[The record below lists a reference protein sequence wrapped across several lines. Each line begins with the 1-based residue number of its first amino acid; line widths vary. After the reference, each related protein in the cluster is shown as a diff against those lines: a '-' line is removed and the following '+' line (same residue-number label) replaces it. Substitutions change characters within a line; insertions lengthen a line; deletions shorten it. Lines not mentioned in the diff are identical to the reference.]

1 MSKYIGKGATISMT
15 VGTTVSAASQILG
28 ITPPQNSSRE
38 AESTTLDSTFEEHL
52 FALVVP
58 GTAGLR
64 LGFDPADTAQ
74 ADWLAKFYAGT
85 SGTFNIT
92 LGSSVTYGAGKRFLS
107 FTGYLTAF
115 AMDEITIDEMNKA
128 TVGIRVN
135 SVMTAS
141 TIAA

>member
-1 MSKYIGKGATISMT
+1 MSKFIGKGASISMT
-15 VGTTVSAASQILG
+15 VNSTVSAAAQILG

-64 LGFDPADTAQ
+64 IGFDPSGTAQ
-74 ADWLAKFYAGT
+74 EDWQAKFEAGT
-85 SGTFNIT
+85 TGTFIIT
-92 LGSSVTYGAGKRFLS
+92 LGSTDTYTGKRLGT
-107 FTGYLTAF
+107 FTGYLTAL

-128 TVGIRVN
+128 TIGIRAN
-135 SVMTAS
+135 SL
-141 TIAA
+141 IAWSS